1 MKYLLIALCAIIM
14 LSCQKRDYPFA
25 PAEKHK
31 LQVVGDYVFSSC
43 GCGGFTIFQL
53 DSSGVI
59 IGEVKK

>member
-1 MKYLLIALCAIIM
+1 MKYLIGALCAIILM
-14 LSCQKRDYPFA
+14 SCQKRDYSFA

-43 GCGGFTIFQL
+43 GCGSFTVFQL
-53 DSSGVI
+53 DSNGII